1 MKRHGTYRID
11 LVLAAALFVSLWL
24 ASSGCAAHTAQQPA
38 EQKPT
43 ATGPSLYERLAGV
56 NNIAMLMDDV
66 IDRTY
71 ADPLL
76 NANPRI
82 AEAHKRF
89 PRQVYKYQATNL
101 ACMGTGG
108 PCKYT
113 GRSPKE
119 AHQHLQITE
128 TEWQEMVKIFRDSM
142 NSFKVPLKEQDEV
155 VAILESSKADVVVS
169 SGKSASR

>member
-1 MKRHGTYRID
+1 MEQKKVYRI
-11 LVLAAALFVSLWL
+11 VYIGLAAALVVSLL
-24 ASSGCAAHTAQQPA
+24 GCAGRTAQQPA

-43 ATGPSLYERLAGV
+43 ATGPSLYERLGGV

-128 TEWQEMVKIFRDSM
+128 TEWQEMDKIFRDSM

-155 VAILESSKADVVVS
+155 MAILESSKADVVVP